1 MLNLTPL
8 ILALPLFGFIVL
20 GLFSKRWSKAV
31 IAWLAC
37 GVILLAFGA
46 AFIDFLSMLG
56 QSAAD
61 RSSDL
66 VLFVWMNSG
75 SLSINFGLLSDPL
88 SAVMLLIVTGVGFLI
103 HVYATGYMADDE
115 GYWRFFAFL
124 NLFVFAMALL
134 VAADNFLFLLVG
146 WAGVG
151 LASFLLIGFWYT
163 RPKAVAAAQK
173 AFVVNVIGDFGL
185 LIGIFLLVKFC
196 GTLDYSQLLVS
207 PPAIARPVQQVI
219 ISGNSTVVMLIA
231 LLLLVA
237 AAAKSAQ
244 LPLHVWLPDAME
256 GPTPVSALIHAAT
269 MVTAGVY
276 LVARASSIFA
286 AVPDTLVIVG
296 IMAGASAL
304 FAATAAC
311 AQTDIKRVLAYSTMS
326 QLAYMFMGEAAG
338 GFSTGIFHLTT
349 HAYYKALLFMCAGA
363 VIHAV
368 GGEQDLRKLGGLRS
382 RLPLTFWMFVIG
394 GLSLAAVVP
403 FAGFWSKD
411 AVLGAVLATAQAA
424 TNPVWWILYGV
435 GILTAGLT
443 GFYIFRLIFTVFS
456 GEYRGDAGA
465 GGTSGA
471 DPLSGVHE
479 ARMVML
485 VPMAVLAF
493 LATFGGFYGLP
504 FATNAIGTFL
514 APILGT
520 SSSLTGGIF
529 WLNLLM
535 GLTAAFF
542 GIGIAW
548 VRYSGQKGAQRAA
561 VTARR
566 SPVVRAAANGFY
578 LDNLFN
584 LLLVVP
590 TVLFA
595 DALRGLAEDALFDG
609 GSRGIGRAVSA
620 TSRGLRRLQ
629 TGYVRNY
636 ALAILVGAALILF
649 FYFLHPIVGR

>member
-8 ILALPLFGFIVL
+8 ILALPLFGFITL

-56 QSAAD
+56 QSTAD

-185 LIGIFLLVKFC
+185 MIAIFLLVKFF
-196 GTLDYSQLLVS
+196 GTLDYRRLLVT
-207 PPAIARPVQQVI
+207 PPAVAESIHLLLA
-219 ISGNSTVVMLIA
+219 GNSTVVTLIA
-231 LLLLVA
+231 LLLFVA

-296 IMAGASAL
+296 IVAGASAL

-349 HAYYKALLFMCAGA
+349 HAYYKALLFMGAGA

-411 AVLGAVLATAQAA
+411 AVLGAVLATAQTA

-456 GEYRGDAGA
+456 GEYRGDAGE
-465 GGTSGA
+465 GGASGA
-471 DPLSGVHE
+471 HLLSGVHE
-479 ARMVML
+479 APMVML
-485 VPMAVLAF
+485 VPMAALAV

-504 FATNAIGTFL
+504 FANAIGTFL
-514 APILGT
+514 APVLGT
-520 SSSLTGGIF
+520 SPSLGGGIF

-535 GLTAAFF
+535 GLAAAFF

-548 VRYSGQKGAQRAA
+548 VRYSGQKGAQRVA

-566 SPVVRAAANGFY
+566 SPVVRAAASGFY

-584 LLLVVP
+584 LLLVMP
-590 TVLFA
+590 TMLFA

-649 FYFLHPIVGR
+649 FYFLHPVLGH